1 MKKLVLIGTLAA
13 VLAVG
18 SMSCSKKDSSA
29 EASAMTTKIENCTN
43 PDSLQAYV
51 AQAKAYAQKLVQ
63 EGKVDQAKEYL
74 AKIEPVV
81 KEKAPAL
88 AGTLSTVE
96 TALDKVTDVVGDKVD
111 AAKDATSAAVDS
123 IGSAASSATDAVSA
137 KAEEVKDAAAA
148 KTEEVKN
155 AAADKVDKAKEATAN
170 AVQNGADKVKDLLK

>member
-1 MKKLVLIGTLAA
+1 MKKLVLIGALSA

-18 SMSCSKKDSSA
+18 SMSCSKNDSSA

-43 PDSLQAYV
+43 PDSLQAYI

-96 TALDKVTDVVGDKVD
+96 NALDKVTDVVGNKVD
-111 AAKDATSAAVDS
+111 DAKDATATAVDS
-123 IGSAASSATDAVSA
+123 IGSAAASAKDAVCA
-137 KAEEVKDAAAA
+137 KAGEVKDAVATKAD
-148 KTEEVKN
+148 EVKN
-155 AAADKVDKAKEATAN
+155 AAADKVDKAKDAA
-170 AVQNGADKVKDLLK
+170 AGVVQEGADKVKDLLK